1 MINSVLAVSSNGTA
15 LSSIITVSLIVAAV
29 VAIIACVV
37 IILKYK
43 MKIRP
48 TNYPLDKYTNMSLTE
63 SSDTFVGSYIRT
75 RRINTQ
81 RNSNNRK

>member
-43 MKIRP
+43 MNHI
-48 TNYPLDKYTNMSLTE
+48 LLISL
-63 SSDTFVGSYIRT
+63 
-75 RRINTQ
+75 
-81 RNSNNRK
+81 